1 MTVTSFTAVV
11 SGNTTVTARGPV
23 RDAAERMLGRLWID
37 QVPVRLASEDPA
49 LWPSA
54 TAAADDGRALCWPGQ
69 PGFSRAI
76 LPRIDEL
83 RARARA
89 EGLTELALLGRG
101 APARAAGLIVRNSAA
116 AGPLTLLENA
126 EPGPVVRIGADRERL
141 RHTMVVVT
149 GDDTVTETL
158 RRIFIRMFEDL
169 DLSPAQIA
177 RRFVTVAEPGC
188 AAAKRADE
196 AGHPLIEA
204 PGRTPFGA
212 LSPYALVP
220 AALAGTDV
228 ARLLDH
234 AAEVL
239 PALTRPEN
247 NPGLVLGAILGGA
260 ARAGRTTVVLGDY
273 PASLPGLAD
282 WVAVLLAEAT
292 GGRMLPL
299 VQHGGL
305 PVVPSD
311 DVFLVTLDGRPRQD
325 DATVTAPPSAQ
336 LVVWEYA
343 AAVAAQLLGMDPL
356 APLPGAPAP
365 HDPPAGSTPSSTAP
379 SPSPVEESMAAAV
392 LTEGEPGQAVEVHT
406 HDPVLAGARDLA
418 GLFDALAERVGAD
431 GHLAIVVHLDHD
443 RARGQGTQVRRLGA
457 LLAARC
463 ARPVTISWG
472 CRYPAIGNDRQ
483 ERGVYLVLTGNVVHD
498 VPVPGRHYRLSRLQ
512 LAQALSEARA
522 ARAGGRPVVRLHLQN
537 RWAGLARLL
546 ESARGEA

>member
-1 MTVTSFTAVV
+1 MTVPSFTAVV

-23 RDAAERMLGRLWID
+23 KDAAERMLGRLWID

-54 TAAADDGRALCWPGQ
+54 AAAADDGRTLCWPGQ
-69 PGFSRAI
+69 PGASRA
-76 LPRIDEL
+76 LLARLGEL
-83 RARARA
+83 RAAARA

-101 APARAAGLIVRNSAA
+101 APARAAGLIARNSAA
-116 AGPLTLLENA
+116 GRPLTLLESA
-126 EPGPVVRIGADRERL
+126 EPGPVVRLGADHERL
-141 RHTMVVVT
+141 RRTMVVVT

-158 RRIFIRMFEDL
+158 RRIFVQMFQ
-169 DLSPAQIA
+169 DLSLSAAQIA
-177 RRFVTVAEPGC
+177 RRFVTVAEPG
-188 AAAKRADE
+188 AASAKRADE
-196 AGHPLIEA
+196 AGHALIEA
-204 PGRTPFGA
+204 PARTPFGA

-228 ARLLDH
+228 ARLLEQ
-234 AAEVL
+234 ATTVL

-282 WVAVLLAEAT
+282 WAAVLLAEAT
-292 GGRMLPL
+292 GGRILPL

-343 AAVAAQLLGMDPL
+343 AAVAAQLLGVDPL
-356 APLPGAPAP
+356 TPERAPAAAAGGGTVESV
-365 HDPPAGSTPSSTAP
+365 PPAML
-379 SPSPVEESMAAAV
+379 V
-392 LTEGEPGQAVEVHT
+392 EGEPGQAVEVHT
-406 HDPVLAGARDLA
+406 HDPVLGGATDLA

-431 GHLAIVVHLDHD
+431 GHLAIVAHLDPD
-443 RARGQGTQVRRLGA
+443 RARGQGAQVRRLGA

-472 CRYPAIGNDRQ
+472 SRYPAVGNDRL

-498 VPVPGRHYRLSRLQ
+498 VPVPDRHHRLSRLQ
-512 LAQALSEARA
+512 LARALSEARA
-522 ARAGGRPVVRLHLQN
+522 ARNGGRPVVRLHLQN

>member
-1 MTVTSFTAVV
+1 MTVPSFTAVV

-54 TAAADDGRALCWPGQ
+54 ATAADDGRALCWPGQ

-76 LPRIDEL
+76 LPQIGEL
-83 RARARA
+83 RAKARA

-116 AGPLTLLENA
+116 ARPLTLLESA
-126 EPGPVVRIGADRERL
+126 EPGPVVRTGADHERL
-141 RHTMVVVT
+141 RQTMVVVT
-149 GDDTVTETL
+149 GDDAATETL
-158 RRIFIRMFEDL
+158 RRVFVRMFQDL

-177 RRFVTVAEPGC
+177 RRFVTVAEPGGP
-188 AAAKRADE
+188 AAKRADE

-234 AAEVL
+234 ATTVL

-299 VQHGGL
+299 VQHGGQ

-365 HDPPAGSTPSSTAP
+365 HDPPAGSAP
-379 SPSPVEESMAAAV
+379 SPSPAEESMASAV

-406 HDPVLAGARDLA
+406 HDPVLAGATDLA

-431 GHLAIVVHLDHD
+431 GHLAIVAHLDPD

-472 CRYPAIGNDRQ
+472 HRYPAIGNDRR

-498 VPVPGRHYRLSRLQ
+498 VPVPDRHYRLSRLQ

-522 ARAGGRPVVRLHLQN
+522 ARSGGCPVVRLHLQN